1 MVALMQYAVKLSL
14 EPWNVTESDIRKLR
28 DVRLSDRD
36 IVDANQVISYFAY
49 ANRVTDGLGVEL
61 EETWPPDVRH
71 RRRYRLRDRLR
82 AREE

>member
-1 MVALMQYAVKLSL
+1 MHYAVKLSL
-14 EPWNVTESDIRKLR
+14 EPWNVTESDIQKLR
-28 DVRLSDRD
+28 EVRLSDRD

-61 EETWPPDVRH
+61 EESWPPDVRRRH
-71 RRRYRLRDRLR
+71 RYGLRDRLR